1 MADIQ
6 LSKYHVS
13 KDIGFLLEPLQDVLP
28 DYFAP
33 WNRLAKSLPD
43 LVASHKFRDAVKEMP
58 LLDSSKLAGYRQK
71 RLAHLQLVLITSGYL
86 WQEGEGGAVQRLP
99 ECVAKPLWNVSN
111 DLGLKPVLTYGDVC
125 LTNCRVK
132 GGDIEVMYNL
142 PGGAGTEWF
151 LKVCGLVELTLGK
164 GAQSVQNVL
173 DGAKANDKAKM
184 TSGLTE
190 LTTTIGNMQAALAKM
205 NDNLTPDHF
214 YNVLRPFLGGF
225 GGPASPISGGL
236 IYEGVSDA
244 PVTMIGGSAAQ
255 SSAMQLLDNLLGV
268 THSPDKQAFLDEI
281 SNYMIPAHKQ
291 LLADLTK
298 MPRKVP
304 QIVAEAKDANLSKAY
319 SGCVA
324 ALTQYRT
331 YHIQV
336 VTKYIVTAS
345 KSDSPKSL
353 AYKDTGKSDLI
364 PFLKE
369 VRDDTEKMQK

>member
-28 DYFAP
+28 DYFEP
-33 WNRLAKSLPD
+33 WNRLAKSLPE

-58 LLDSSKLAGYRQK
+58 LLDQSKLAGYRQK

-99 ECVAKPLWNVSN
+99 ECVSKPLWNVSN
-111 DLGLKPVLTYGDVC
+111 DLGLKPVLTFADIC
-125 LTNCRVK
+125 LTNCKVK
-132 GGDIEVMYNL
+132 NGDIEVMYNL

-151 LKVCGLVELTLGK
+151 LKVCGLVELAFGK
-164 GAQSVQNVL
+164 SGQAIQNVL

-184 TSGLTE
+184 ASGFTDLTAA
-190 LTTTIGNMQAALAKM
+190 IGNMQTALARM
-205 NDNLTPDHF
+205 NENLTPEHF
-214 YNVLRPFLGGF
+214 YNGVRPFLNGF

-236 IYEGVSDA
+236 VYEGVSDK

-255 SSAMQLLDNLLGV
+255 SSTMQVLDGLLGI
-268 THSPDKQAFLDEI
+268 THSPEKQAFLDEI
-281 SNYMIPAHKQ
+281 RNYMPPSHKQ
-291 LLADLTK
+291 MLADLTN

-304 QIVAEAKDANLSKAY
+304 QVVAETKDANLTKAFN
-319 SGCVA
+319 GCVA
-324 ALTQYRT
+324 AFVQYRS

-369 VRDDTEKMQK
+369 VRDDTEKVQQ

>member
-28 DYFAP
+28 DYFEP
-33 WNRLAKSLPD
+33 WNRLAKSLPE

-58 LLDSSKLAGYRQK
+58 LLDQSKLAGYRQK

-99 ECVAKPLWNVSN
+99 ECVSKPLWNVSN
-111 DLGLKPVLTYGDVC
+111 DLGLKPVLTYADIC
-125 LTNCRVK
+125 LTNCKVK
-132 GGDIEVMYNL
+132 NGDIEVMYNL

-151 LKVCGLVELTLGK
+151 LKVSGLVELAFGK
-164 GAQSVQNVL
+164 SGQAVQNVL
-173 DGAKANDKAKM
+173 DGVKANDKAKM
-184 TSGLTE
+184 ASGFTDLTA
-190 LTTTIGNMQAALAKM
+190 TIGNMQTALARM
-205 NDNLTPDHF
+205 NENLTPEHF
-214 YNVLRPFLGGF
+214 YNGVRPFLNGF

-236 IYEGVSDA
+236 VYEGVSDK

-255 SSAMQLLDNLLGV
+255 SSTMQVLDGLLGI
-268 THSPDKQAFLDEI
+268 THSPEKQAFLDEI
-281 SNYMIPAHKQ
+281 RNYMPPSHKQ
-291 LLADLTK
+291 MLADLTN

-304 QIVAEAKDANLSKAY
+304 QVVAETKDANLTKAFN
-319 SGCVA
+319 GCVA
-324 ALTQYRT
+324 AFVQYRS

-369 VRDDTEKMQK
+369 VRDDTEKVQQ

>member
-28 DYFAP
+28 DYFEP
-33 WNRLAKSLPD
+33 WNRLAKSLPE

-58 LLDSSKLAGYRQK
+58 LLDQSKLAGYRQK

-99 ECVAKPLWNVSN
+99 ECVSKPLWNVSN
-111 DLGLKPVLTYGDVC
+111 DLGLKPVLTYADIC
-125 LTNCRVK
+125 LTNCKVK
-132 GGDIEVMYNL
+132 NGDIEVMYNL

-151 LKVCGLVELTLGK
+151 LKVSGLVELAFGK
-164 GAQSVQNVL
+164 SGQAVQNVL

-184 TSGLTE
+184 ASGFTDLTAA
-190 LTTTIGNMQAALAKM
+190 IGNMQTTLARM
-205 NDNLTPDHF
+205 NENLTPEHF
-214 YNVLRPFLGGF
+214 YNGVRPFLNGF

-236 IYEGVSDA
+236 VYEGVSDK

-255 SSAMQLLDNLLGV
+255 SSTMQVLDGLLGI
-268 THSPDKQAFLDEI
+268 THSPEKQAFLDEI
-281 SNYMIPAHKQ
+281 RNYMPPSHKQ
-291 LLADLTK
+291 MLADLTN

-304 QIVAEAKDANLSKAY
+304 QVVAETKDANLTKAFN
-319 SGCVA
+319 GCVA
-324 ALTQYRT
+324 AFVQYRS

-369 VRDDTEKMQK
+369 VRDDTEKVQQ